1 MAPYSSTL
9 AWKTPWMEEPG
20 GLPKNKS
27 YLKTHSTV
35 WYFMWYVN
43 KVLYLILYT
52 LFYAL
57 FFLKEFSSQ
66 GQKLVCVYTHMKTF
80 S

>member
-1 MAPYSSTL
+1 MFLLLLVSITHFFLKA
-9 AWKTPWMEEPG
+9 KTTCT
-20 GLPKNKS
+20 KNKS